1 MIVNRYLQR
10 NIYQGTCA
18 ALLVLVSLSL
28 FFIFIGEI
36 ENLGQGSYGLLQA
49 VEYIALKVPGQIVE
63 FTPLAI
69 LLGTIL
75 SLGALAGN
83 SEIIA
88 MQASGISLPRLL
100 GSIFQAA
107 LVVALINFVL
117 ADIIVPESETAARKV
132 RSQTQKQS
140 LALKT
145 DNGVW
150 IKDESK
156 ILFIGSLLPN
166 GVARDVDIYQL
177 DENGKLVGTTRAKRA
192 IPIKKGWQL
201 EMVEKSTLGAKKA
214 VSQSLDTMIYQ
225 GNISHE
231 LLQVLLIEPR
241 QMSIGDLWSYLKFLD
256 ENKLEA
262 NTERLVLWKKIFSP
276 LSIIVMCLLA
286 FPFILGAQRQANSGQ
301 RLMLGI
307 LIGLAFVVVD
317 RLLTQLGI
325 QWKIAPVLIALLP
338 NMVFFGLAFYL
349 LKRKLSHGL
358 KRVKRSALARG

>member
-1 MIVNRYLQR
+1 MIINRYLQR
-10 NIYQGTCA
+10 NIYQGTAA

-49 VEYIALKVPGQIVE
+49 VEYIALKVPGKIVE

-88 MQASGISLPRLL
+88 MQASGISLSRLL
-100 GSIFQAA
+100 GSILQAGV
-107 LVVALINFVL
+107 VVALINIAL
-117 ADIIVPESETAARKV
+117 ADIVVPESETSARKI

-140 LALKT
+140 LALKSG
-145 DNGVW
+145 NGVW

-156 ILFIGSLLPN
+156 ILYIGSLLPN
-166 GVARDVDIYQL
+166 GVARDVEIYQL
-177 DENGKLVGTTRAKRA
+177 NKNGKLVSTTRAKRA

-201 EMVEKSTLGAKKA
+201 EMVEKSTLGVVRA
-214 VSQSLDTMIYQ
+214 VSESLDSMVYQ

-241 QMSIGDLWSYLKFLD
+241 QMSISELWSYLKFLD

-286 FPFILGAQRQANSGQ
+286 FPFILGAQRQANTGQ

-307 LIGLAFVVVD
+307 LIGLAFAVVD

-325 QWKIAPVLIALLP
+325 QWKIAPIVIALVP
-338 NMVFFGLAFYL
+338 NLVFFGLAIYL

-358 KRVKRSALARG
+358 KATKRVALARG